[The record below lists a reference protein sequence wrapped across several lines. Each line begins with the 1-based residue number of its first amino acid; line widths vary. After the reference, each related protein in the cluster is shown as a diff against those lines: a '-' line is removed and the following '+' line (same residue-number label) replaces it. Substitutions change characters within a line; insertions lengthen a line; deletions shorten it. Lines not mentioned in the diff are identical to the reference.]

1 MIGLKVG
8 GVPEHFNYPWRI
20 SIEEGLFRKE
30 GIALHWADMSGGTGQ
45 MIKGLQTGSL
55 DVAVVLTEGITR
67 SILQGLD
74 AKILD
79 IYVSTPLCWGVHVPY
94 NSRFKNINDLE
105 EHTVA
110 ISREAS
116 GSHLMAFVMA
126 HQNSWKTN
134 QMKFNV
140 VGDVYGGLWALENRE
155 AQVFLWE
162 KYTTQPYVDQK
173 KCRRVGEIYTPW
185 PSFVIAATNDVIK
198 NHPEQLKKVI
208 EVIQKRSSMV
218 KQSDNTSEIISWR
231 YNLDLQ
237 QVNSWLEQTDW
248 NDKYE
253 DMTET
258 IEKVVTYLSKLD
270 LLSNSQTKEWS
281 KKLFI

>member
-1 MIGLKVG
+1 
-8 GVPEHFNYPWRI
+8 
-20 SIEEGLFRKE
+20 
-30 GIALHWADMSGGTGQ
+30 
-45 MIKGLQTGSL
+45 
-55 DVAVVLTEGITR
+55 
-67 SILQGLD
+67 
-74 AKILD
+74 
-79 IYVSTPLCWGVHVPY
+79 
-94 NSRFKNINDLE
+94 
-105 EHTVA
+105 
-110 ISREAS
+110 
-116 GSHLMAFVMA
+116 
-126 HQNSWKTN
+126 
-134 QMKFNV
+134 MKFNV

-185 PSFVIAATNDVIK
+185 PSFVIAARNDVIK